1 MHIQRMANRH
11 NRGVESG
18 PIGTTMTDPNIDYA
32 RLAEGYGAVGIGPI
46 TDPKDLNAA
55 FKKGVAAVKAGQPAL
70 IDVVMQPR
78 G

>member
-1 MHIQRMANRH
+1 
-11 NRGVESG
+11 
-18 PIGTTMTDPNIDYA
+18 MTDPNIDYA

-55 FKKGVAAVKAGQPAL
+55 FKKGVAAVKAGQPVL